1 MLGNWLREVKNQ
13 IFVHLP
19 IASVGMNAAKT
30 SEFDADTELPVI
42 PLPREERCPL
52 APPPE
57 FGQWRQSEGL
67 QRALF
72 RGTPAWVVS
81 RYEDIRAALTDP
93 RLSADTNN
101 MWAEAQN
108 PDNPMPIIFA
118 RIDDPEHN
126 RLRRMM
132 TRDFTFRRADEMR
145 PRIQELVDHFI
156 DKMVKQ
162 GPPCDL
168 VSDFALPVPSL
179 VISVLLGVPDADL
192 ESFQE
197 NSATVLD
204 SGRSDEERLVAG
216 MGMYGYML
224 DLVARKDREPGDD
237 LISRLVTDYVK
248 TGQLTKETAAMTA
261 MIMLQAGHETTA
273 SMIAL
278 GVLAL
283 IQHPDHLARLRKT
296 NNLADIANIVDELL
310 RYLTVVHS
318 LVERVATED
327 FLLAGQPI
335 RAGDLVLMNLPAG
348 NWDGTYAERPDEFD
362 TTRNT
367 RGHLAFGYGV
377 HQCIGQNL
385 ARAELQIALSTLV
398 RRLPGLRLAVS
409 PDELRFRSQQE
420 IYGVERLPV
429 TW

>member
-1 MLGNWLREVKNQ
+1 MTDSLTD
-13 IFVHLP
+13 
-19 IASVGMNAAKT
+19 S
-30 SEFDADTELPVI
+30 DTALPVI
-42 PLPREERCPL
+42 PLPRASSCPL

-57 FGQWRQSEGL
+57 FAQWREQSGL
-67 QRALF
+67 QRAIWQ
-72 RGTPAWVVS
+72 GKPVWVVS
-81 RYEDIRAALTDP
+81 RYEDIRTALTEP

-108 PDNPMPIIFA
+108 PDNSMPVIFA

-132 TRDFTFRRADEMR
+132 TRDFTFRRAEEMR
-145 PRIQELVDHFI
+145 PRIQHLVDHFLDTMI
-156 DKMVKQ
+156 EH
-162 GPPCDL
+162 GPPADL

-179 VISVLLGVPDADL
+179 VISLLLGVPDADL
-192 ESFQE
+192 ESFQH
-197 NSATVLD
+197 NSSAVLD
-204 SGRSDEERLVAG
+204 SSRSDDERLVAG

-224 DLVARKDREPGDD
+224 ELVARKEREPGDD
-237 LISRLVTDYVK
+237 LISRLVTNYVLP
-248 TGQLTKETAAMTA
+248 GQLTRETAAMTA

-278 GVLAL
+278 GALAL
-283 IQHPDHLARLRKT
+283 IQHPDDHARLRET
-296 NNLADIANIVDELL
+296 DDNTEIANIIDELL

-327 FLLAGQPI
+327 FTLGGQEI
-335 RAGDLVLMNLPAG
+335 RKGDLVLMNLPAG
-348 NWDGTYAERPDEFD
+348 NWDPAYVDRPDTFD
-362 TTRNT
+362 ITRNT

-385 ARAELQIALSTLV
+385 ARAELQVALPTLF
-398 RRLPGLRLAVS
+398 RRLPGLRLAV
-409 PDELRFRSQQE
+409 PPEDLRFRSEHE
-420 IYGVERLPV
+420 IYGVESLPI